1 MSVNTSD
8 PRVIRTRQLL
18 QNALLELMQEKPFQ
32 AISVSDLTKRA
43 TLNRATFYLHYLDK
57 FDLLAQ
63 SARDTFTATIREK
76 LPDWSAFCVEDI
88 QLLTQATC
96 DYLDGF
102 LKGCAPANKP
112 YETLI
117 EAELQRVLYDYIYCW
132 LGGESGHPQNTL
144 PIETCA
150 TMVSSTVLHMSLKW
164 SRGETAYRYE
174 RDEVVKQVY
183 VIVTQGLLHHIACI
197 TR

>member
-1 MSVNTSD
+1 MSTNEQD

-18 QNALLELMQEKPFQ
+18 QAALLELMQEKPFQ
-32 AISVSDLTKRA
+32 SISVTDLTRRA

-63 SARDTFTATIREK
+63 SARDTFVAVIHET
-76 LPDWSAFCVEDI
+76 LPDWDAFHVEDI

-96 DYLDGF
+96 EYLDGF

-112 YETLI
+112 YEPLI
-117 EAELQRVLYDYIYCW
+117 EAELQRVLYDYIYGW
-132 LGGESGHPQNTL
+132 LEGESGHAL
-144 PIETCA
+144 DKLSIETYA

-164 SRGETAYRYE
+164 GRGETPYE
-174 RDEVVKQVY
+174 RDDMVKQVY
-183 VIVTQGLLHHIACI
+183 TTVTQGLLQQIALQ
-197 TR
+197 TRL

>member
-1 MSVNTSD
+1 MSVNTND
-8 PRVIRTRQLL
+8 PRVLRTRQLL
-18 QNALLELMQEKPFQ
+18 QTALLELMQEKPFQ
-32 AISVSDLTKRA
+32 AISVTDLTRRA

-63 SARDTFTATIREK
+63 SARDTFMAVIHER
-76 LPDWSAFCVEDI
+76 LPDWDAFHVEDI

-96 DYLDGF
+96 EYLDGF

-112 YETLI
+112 YEPLI
-117 EAELQRVLYDYIYCW
+117 EAELQRVLYDYICGW
-132 LGGESGHPQNTL
+132 LDGETGHSPDTL
-144 PIETCA
+144 PVETCA

-164 SRGETAYRYE
+164 SRGETAYE

-183 VIVTQGLLHHIACI
+183 TTVTQGIFQTIPAA
-197 TR
+197 RQ